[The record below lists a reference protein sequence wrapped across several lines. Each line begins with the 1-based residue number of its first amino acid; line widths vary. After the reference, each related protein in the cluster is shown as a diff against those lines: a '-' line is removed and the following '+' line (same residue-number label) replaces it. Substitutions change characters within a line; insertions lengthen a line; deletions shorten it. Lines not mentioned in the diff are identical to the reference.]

1 MTSCAL
7 QQAHASV
14 SALSHQPLCGCG
26 SSAPCK
32 IPEYPYRP
40 GSGYGFSPAVSFAL
54 SSHRER
60 VVAQHTRPLS
70 RTGRRLGCRL
80 VTPCTFRSPFLRSH
94 IRLPRHHDSETRANL
109 YDGLQDATTVLGEF
123 GRMACGEVTSSIR
136 GMAYG
141 VVHQIVN
148 IKTYIASNIVGG
160 LQVQHPLRS
169 EPPHAASQ
177 SPLHLLP
184 AAQRSRQWSKVGRPR
199 RRWLKTSSRVMP
211 PRRPVEMLGGYE
223 HTFVSVQP

>member
-26 SSAPCK
+26 SSASQNSRISLP
-32 IPEYPYRP
+32 P
-40 GSGYGFSPAVSFAL
+40 GSGYGFVPPRLSFAL
-54 SSHRER
+54 SSHRAR
-60 VVAQHTRPLS
+60 GAASSHQHTASLS
-70 RTGRRLGCRL
+70 DRSQTRLQAGH
-80 VTPCTFRSPFLRSH
+80 TMYFPFAFSPFPYSAAASLY
-94 IRLPRHHDSETRANL
+94 DSETRANL

-160 LQVQHPLRS
+160 LQSAAPSALGTTSRS
-169 EPPHAASQ
+169 VTITAAPAASSAEIEAMEQGGKAEEEVAEDEQ
-177 SPLHLLP
+177 SSD
-184 AAQRSRQWSKVGRPR
+184 AAAPTSGDAR
-199 RRWLKTSSRVMP
+199 RI
-211 PRRPVEMLGGYE
+211 
-223 HTFVSVQP
+223 

>member
-26 SSAPCK
+26 SSASQNSRISLP
-32 IPEYPYRP
+32 P
-40 GSGYGFSPAVSFAL
+40 GSGYGYKVPPRYLLHFLHIASASSHQHTASLSDRSQTRLQAGHTMYFPFAFSPFPYSAAASL
-54 SSHRER
+54 Y
-60 VVAQHTRPLS
+60 
-70 RTGRRLGCRL
+70 
-80 VTPCTFRSPFLRSH
+80 
-94 IRLPRHHDSETRANL
+94 DSETRANL

-160 LQVQHPLRS
+160 LQSAAPSALGTTSRS
-169 EPPHAASQ
+169 VTITAAPAASSAEIEAMEQGGKAEEEVAEDEQ
-177 SPLHLLP
+177 SSD
-184 AAQRSRQWSKVGRPR
+184 AAAPTSGDAR
-199 RRWLKTSSRVMP
+199 RI
-211 PRRPVEMLGGYE
+211 
-223 HTFVSVQP
+223 